1 MEVTNDARI
10 EAGLLSIMGDGI
22 LKAINVIV
30 QSAGTLGGDGTIEAD
45 VQVFGTLA
53 AGNSPGA
60 INITGDLTLDPTSVT
75 EVEIESL
82 TKYDQ
87 TIASGDIILDGTLT
101 ASNFG
106 AGAIQV
112 GQKYDVFESTG
123 GIITGEFNTYN
134 APTNLRVRLL
144 NDGST
149 ASLRFAPVTYTLMA
163 QSQNQFNVALALDEF
178 IPAIAGDAMT
188 VSTALDE
195 LSAAEYPAAFHQ
207 VMPYF
212 YESMTE
218 ILLDQGFHQT
228 KRLQQRL
235 ALLRSINK
243 ASTNETPG
251 TASGWRAWTQV
262 NVDSMSAGAFD
273 AAPSYDN
280 ERDGFQVGADYY
292 GKNNI
297 QLGVFAGRDFNKV
310 DYSPDSKLR
319 SDSIQFGGYASYSK
333 ADGTYFDAIL
343 SGGLVD
349 MKTRRGIAFST
360 IDRNASAEAESFQFN
375 ASLGGGRD
383 FKHGDFTFGPHAAI
397 EFSSVMVDSFDEQ
410 GADSLNLR
418 LKKQS
423 VRRLTAELGAH
434 VSYDYQLKTGLTLR
448 PEVRVSLNSK
458 LSDDGRTIRAS
469 FDGVEN
475 TSFDYVPTSRDRDG
489 VSTAVGVNLTSNDD
503 WNASLFWNTN
513 TLGRDG
519 KSDSISLSFDRKF

>member
-1 MEVTNDARI
+1 
-10 EAGLLSIMGDGI
+10 
-22 LKAINVIV
+22 
-30 QSAGTLGGDGTIEAD
+30 
-45 VQVFGTLA
+45 
-53 AGNSPGA
+53 
-60 INITGDLTLDPTSVT
+60 
-75 EVEIESL
+75 
-82 TKYDQ
+82 
-87 TIASGDIILDGTLT
+87 
-101 ASNFG
+101 
-106 AGAIQV
+106 
-112 GQKYDVFESTG
+112 
-123 GIITGEFNTYN
+123 
-134 APTNLRVRLL
+134 
-144 NDGST
+144 
-149 ASLRFAPVTYTLMA
+149 MA
-163 QSQNQFNVALALDEF
+163 QSQNQFNVALALDSF
-178 IPAIAGDAMT
+178 ILATAGDAMT

-195 LSAAEYPAAFHQ
+195 LTAAEYPAAFHQ
-207 VMPYF
+207 AMPYF

-243 ASTNETPG
+243 APTNETPG

-280 ERDGFQVGADYY
+280 ERDGFQAGADYY

-310 DYSPDSKLR
+310 DYSADSKLR

-410 GADSLNLR
+410 GADGLNLR

-434 VSYDYQLKTGLTLR
+434 VSYDYQLKTGLTVR
-448 PEVRVSLNSK
+448 PELRISLDSN
-458 LSDDGRTIRAS
+458 LSDNGRTIRAS

-475 TSFDYVPTSRDRDG
+475 TSFDYVPTSRDRNG
-489 VSTAVGVNLTSNDD
+489 FSTAVGVNLISKDD
-503 WNASLFWNTN
+503 WNASLFWNTK

-519 KSDSISLSFDRKF
+519 KSSSISLSFDRKF

>member
-1 MEVTNDARI
+1 M
-10 EAGLLSIMGDGI
+10 
-22 LKAINVIV
+22 
-30 QSAGTLGGDGTIEAD
+30 
-45 VQVFGTLA
+45 
-53 AGNSPGA
+53 
-60 INITGDLTLDPTSVT
+60 
-75 EVEIESL
+75 
-82 TKYDQ
+82 
-87 TIASGDIILDGTLT
+87 
-101 ASNFG
+101 
-106 AGAIQV
+106 
-112 GQKYDVFESTG
+112 
-123 GIITGEFNTYN
+123 
-134 APTNLRVRLL
+134 
-144 NDGST
+144 
-149 ASLRFAPVTYTLMA
+149 
-163 QSQNQFNVALALDEF
+163 
-178 IPAIAGDAMT
+178 
-188 VSTALDE
+188 
-195 LSAAEYPAAFHQ
+195 
-207 VMPYF
+207 
-212 YESMTE
+212 
-218 ILLDQGFHQT
+218 
-228 KRLQQRL
+228 
-235 ALLRSINK
+235 
-243 ASTNETPG
+243 
-251 TASGWRAWTQV
+251 
-262 NVDSMSAGAFD
+262 
-273 AAPSYDN
+273 
-280 ERDGFQVGADYY
+280 
-292 GKNNI
+292 
-297 QLGVFAGRDFNKV
+297 
-310 DYSPDSKLR
+310 R

-448 PEVRVSLNSK
+448 PEVRVSLSSK

-489 VSTAVGVNLTSNDD
+489 VSTAVGVNLISNDD